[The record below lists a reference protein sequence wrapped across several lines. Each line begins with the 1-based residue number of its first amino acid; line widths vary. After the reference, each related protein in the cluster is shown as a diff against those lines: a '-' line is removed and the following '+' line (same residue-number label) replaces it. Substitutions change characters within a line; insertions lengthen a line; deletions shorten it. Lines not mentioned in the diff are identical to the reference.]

1 MTLNGITEFLKIQNQ
16 VNVLNLLRTNFCIRK
31 KLCEHCEKKAKLSEG
46 QCEITHKF
54 DQKTIIFSSL
64 GY

>member
-16 VNVLNLLRTNFCIRK
+16 VNVLNWLKQISALEKNY
-31 KLCEHCEKKAKLSEG
+31 EHCEKKAKLSEG